1 VIGYQSADA
10 AAGRYGETS
19 PKVGTRVNESGPTV
33 RLLLTVVVVAAACA
47 ACGKKGP
54 PLAPFPRVP
63 AKVDNLVPTR
73 IGDDVVLTFP
83 VPSAN
88 VDGRK
93 PADLGALEIYGITTT
108 RVPETPEEKKLA
120 TLLATLTVRPVLPE
134 PPPDAPADVAES
146 LAKAVPGLDQ
156 GGQAVFSETLNDELR
171 APVEL
176 PKKKD
181 AIEPAPVVA
190 SDETP
195 IGPIVMP
202 LDLEGARRYYF
213 VVPVSPRGREGP
225 PSNVVSVPFGEPGM
239 PPGQPAIDY
248 TAAQMTLKWEPPP
261 GAKTWTIAPVVPPP
275 PPPPKPV
282 TPPDEPADPSQPAVS
297 PAPPIPPAPPVLAV
311 KSLGFNTQATLYHVY
326 EVPAMSSTQSAPV
339 PGTVTIA
346 KPLTP
351 QPIDKNEFVIRNV
364 TFGVRRC
371 FYVRPVDVIFGMSV
385 QGPASPESCITAV
398 DTFAPQAPRSLAAI
412 AGSAVINLIW
422 DANTESDLAGYIV
435 LRGEAPGDRLLPLTP
450 APIRETTYRDT
461 TVQTGVRYVYAVIA
475 VDNATPPNQSPQSA
489 RTEETARQ

>member
-1 VIGYQSADA
+1 
-10 AAGRYGETS
+10 
-19 PKVGTRVNESGPTV
+19 VNPATV
-33 RLLLTVVVVAAACA
+33 RLLLTVVVLAAACA
-47 ACGKKGP
+47 ACGKKGA
-54 PLAPFPRVP
+54 PLAPFPRIP
-63 AKVDNLVPTR
+63 AKVDTLVPTR
-73 IGDDVVLTFP
+73 IGNDVVLTFP

-93 PADLGALEIYGITTT
+93 PADLGALEVYGITTT

-134 PPPDAPADVAES
+134 PPPDAPAEVAES

-156 GGQAVFSETLNDELR
+156 GGQAVFSETLTDELR
-171 APVEL
+171 VAVEL
-176 PKKKD
+176 PEKKN
-181 AIEPAPVVA
+181 AIEPPSVVEA
-190 SDETP
+190 DEMP
-195 IGPIVMP
+195 IGPVVMP
-202 LDLEGARRYYF
+202 QQQETARRYYF

-225 PSNVVSVPFGEPGM
+225 PSGVVSVPFGEPSM
-239 PPGQPAIDY
+239 APGQPAIDY

-261 GAKTWTIAPVVPPP
+261 DAKTWTIAPVVPPP
-275 PPPPKPV
+275 PAPPKPTAPV
-282 TPPDEPADPSQPAVS
+282 DEPAGDPSLPAAPAV
-297 PAPPIPPAPPVLAV
+297 PPVAPGPPALSA

-326 EVPAMSSTQSAPV
+326 EEPAASSTEAAPV
-339 PGTVTIA
+339 PGTVTIP

-351 QPIDKNEFVIRNV
+351 QPIDKSELVIGNV
-364 TFGVRRC
+364 TFGVQRC
-371 FYVRPVDVIFGMSV
+371 FYVRPVDVIVGVSV
-385 QGPASPESCITAV
+385 QGPASPRSCVNPV

-461 TVQTGVRYVYAVIA
+461 TVQAGVRYVYAVIA
-475 VDNATPPNQSPQSA
+475 VDNAVPQNQSPQSA

>member
-1 VIGYQSADA
+1 VSEG
-10 AAGRYGETS
+10 
-19 PKVGTRVNESGPTV
+19 GPTV
-33 RLLLTVVVVAAACA
+33 RLLLTAVVLAAACA

-73 IGDDVVLTFP
+73 IGNDVILTFP

-93 PADLGALEIYGITTT
+93 PADLGALEIYGITTI

-120 TLLATLTVRPVLPE
+120 TLLATFTVRPVLPE
-134 PPPDAPADVAES
+134 PPPDAPAEVAES

-171 APVEL
+171 VPVEL
-176 PKKKD
+176 PKKKG

-190 SDETP
+190 TDETP

-202 LDLEGARRYYF
+202 LQLEGARRYYF

-225 PSNVVSVPFGEPGM
+225 PSNVVSVPFGEPGV
-239 PPGQPAIDY
+239 PPGQPAVDY

-261 GAKTWTIAPVVPPP
+261 GAKTWTMAPVVPPS
-275 PPPPKPV
+275 PPKPV
-282 TPPDEPADPSQPAVS
+282 TPPDEPAADPSQPAV
-297 PAPPIPPAPPVLAV
+297 PPVPPIPLAPPVLAV

-326 EVPAMSSTQSAPV
+326 EEAAALPTEAAPV
-339 PGTVTIA
+339 PGTVTIPR
-346 KPLTP
+346 PLTP
-351 QPIDKNEFVIRNV
+351 QPIDKSELVISNV
-364 TFGVRRC
+364 TFGVKRC
-371 FYVRPVDVIFGMSV
+371 FYVRPVDVVFGVSV
-385 QGPASPESCITAV
+385 QGPASPQGCVTPV
-398 DTFAPQAPRSLAAI
+398 DTFAPQMPRSLAAI
-412 AGSAVINLIW
+412 AGSGVINLIW
-422 DANTESDLAGYIV
+422 DANTEIDLAGYVV

-461 TVQTGVRYVYAVIA
+461 TVQAGVRYAYAVIA
-475 VDNATPPNQSPQSA
+475 VDNAVPPNRSPESA